1 VRKQFAPLYAALWN
15 KWYFDELYDFVFIR
29 PTHFVSARIASFDRE
44 VIDGLINGVALVT
57 RKFSVFWEWLADRTI
72 VDGFANGLAAWTY
85 RLGSSLRT
93 LQTGRLRQ
101 YVMFIVLGA
110 IAIFVVISF
119 FWSTTLAR

>member
-1 VRKQFAPLYAALWN
+1 ML
-15 KWYFDELYDFVFIR
+15 
-29 PTHFVSARIASFDRE
+29 
-44 VIDGLINGVALVT
+44 
-57 RKFSVFWEWLADRTI
+57 
-72 VDGFANGLAAWTY
+72 VDGIANGLADWTY